1 MSKNKAET
9 ALSDCDAWRYPRH
22 CIFAKMQESFGSE
35 TQKQLQSNISDLIKD
50 ISREPE
56 QLPVDKKEGR
66 DC

>member
-1 MSKNKAET
+1 
-9 ALSDCDAWRYPRH
+9 
-22 CIFAKMQESFGSE
+22 MQEPFGSE
-35 TQKQLQSNISDLIKD
+35 TQKQLQSDISDLIKD